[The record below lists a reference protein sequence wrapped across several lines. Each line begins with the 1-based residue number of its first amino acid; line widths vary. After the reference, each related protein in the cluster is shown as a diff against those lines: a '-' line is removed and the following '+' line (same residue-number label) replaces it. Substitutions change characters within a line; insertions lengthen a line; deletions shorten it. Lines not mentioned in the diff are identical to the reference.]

1 MPVRPSTRWPIL
13 GLHCHPGVAVSIAAA
28 LMLTSLVAVQGD
40 GLRLE
45 YDANMQSRVVAAGA
59 AEQALGPFMHSET
72 LLTAT
77 GELSEFALED
87 QHEDDVHDSLGD
99 GVRVTL
105 TGHAGQI
112 AKIV

>member
-1 MPVRPSTRWPIL
+1 
-13 GLHCHPGVAVSIAAA
+13 
-28 LMLTSLVAVQGD
+28 MLTSLVAVQGD

-45 YDANMQSRVVAAGA
+45 YDANMQSRVVAAGP
-59 AEQALGPFMHSET
+59 AEQALGPFMHSEP

-77 GELSEFALED
+77 GALSEFALED
-87 QHEDDVHDSLGD
+87 QHEDEVHDSLGD

-112 AKIV
+112 AKIVEVIAYRQRPGWLFLRARYRNDGTT